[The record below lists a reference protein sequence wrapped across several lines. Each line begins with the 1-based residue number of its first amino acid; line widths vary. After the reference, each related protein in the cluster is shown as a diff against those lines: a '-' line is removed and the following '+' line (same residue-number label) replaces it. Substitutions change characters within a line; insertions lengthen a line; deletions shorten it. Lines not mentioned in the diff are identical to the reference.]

1 MKNLEKI
8 LCLLLA
14 IAIVFTNAAAC
25 SKKDNTGDS
34 SKDAAKKDSEEL
46 DPVHL
51 VMYFVS
57 EAPSDIDLVV
67 DELNKKLKED
77 LNTTIEIKF
86 TTWTDY
92 TQKYD
97 LALKTDDEIDLVYS
111 APWMSYSNYSNQG
124 AYLELEDLLPKYAP
138 TLWEQIDETVWNQ
151 VKVGGHIY
159 GVPAM
164 TKTFG
169 SKGINYRVDLQQKYN
184 LPIPNSIENVEK
196 YIMGI
201 KENMPDQGLIRTYV
215 EQTATGEL
223 FAAHSMV
230 LNLRYPMVREE
241 GTYYGLYST
250 YDNPSELINYWDSDD
265 FVEDMHLMKKWAD
278 LGFWSRDVLGETP
291 DVDSYNVGKTVLEAS
306 GTNPG
311 KASGAQ
317 QQLKAVNPEWE
328 NGYATYAEIHG
339 YAYHNTPM
347 TDMMSVT
354 YRSKN
359 PERALMVLEKL
370 LTDESYNK
378 LIQYGIEGKHY
389 NLLEG
394 EVYEPILDADGN
406 SGYGYGDF
414 AWSLVNDNFGFKSTD
429 SGYYEDIINRLEKVR
444 ENTPFG
450 AADIAGGFIEHS
462 EEYQAEVAALGNV
475 MMNYLAPL
483 EAGLVD
489 DVDEAIATFREK
501 AKAAGIDKIHEKFKE
516 QWAAYCEEYGYVK
529 NKH

>member
-1 MKNLEKI
+1 M
-8 LCLLLA
+8 
-14 IAIVFTNAAAC
+14 
-25 SKKDNTGDS
+25 
-34 SKDAAKKDSEEL
+34 
-46 DPVHL
+46 
-51 VMYFVS
+51 
-57 EAPSDIDLVV
+57 
-67 DELNKKLKED
+67 
-77 LNTTIEIKF
+77 
-86 TTWTDY
+86 
-92 TQKYD
+92 
-97 LALKTDDEIDLVYS
+97 
-111 APWMSYSNYSNQG
+111 
-124 AYLELEDLLPKYAP
+124 
-138 TLWEQIDETVWNQ
+138 
-151 VKVGGHIY
+151 
-159 GVPAM
+159 
-164 TKTFG
+164 
-169 SKGINYRVDLQQKYN
+169 
-184 LPIPNSIENVEK
+184 
-196 YIMGI
+196 
-201 KENMPDQGLIRTYV
+201 
-215 EQTATGEL
+215 
-223 FAAHSMV
+223 
-230 LNLRYPMVREE
+230 
-241 GTYYGLYST
+241 
-250 YDNPSELINYWDSDD
+250 
-265 FVEDMHLMKKWAD
+265 
-278 LGFWSRDVLGETP
+278 GFWSRDVLGEIP